1 MNMKLSVLITGS
13 IGIVL
18 LVAVLGCS
26 SATSVE
32 VISTPR
38 AVATIEA
45 KIDDPTP
52 TRPPTSATP
61 ASNISTESP
70 SLVTSA
76 ALSDGLLDITLLDK
90 FIRCAMG
97 RPAMAG
103 RTDCTLEPAIERGLF
118 ATGITPRFP
127 NNTECRHIDD
137 YWAMDYS
144 KKTKVKGSYHG
155 GIDMPAP
162 FGTPIY
168 AAANGTVVGK
178 FLGNNNLRGIEI
190 VLRHSPKDTG
200 LPVWTFSQY
209 THFSEM
215 PAQEVGERVLM
226 GEFLGPTGNT
236 GISIK
241 TGKQSETRRPA
252 VHFGVVYNANGN
264 YAVMKKIAIIPEDGY
279 WMDPNA
285 FFLVD
290 HPFDTETLKAL
301 PENEKAVPI
310 PVLLDDGNTI
320 PSDTKTVWPYTC
332 SKQDANT
339 TEPKKEMPQTAQ
351 RDAVAT
357 ELKEQTSQPTV
368 LGRYLMSFS
377 SCDTA
382 VLDCHLPQN
391 HEVFLAESENG
402 LTWSLVS
409 EWESYPGSVPD
420 VIRRGDKLYV
430 YDRQYL
436 TKYDLVLSTQD
447 PHTPGS
453 MGEDRSKR
461 VTVEGLDDA
470 GYVDPS
476 LIVDDEG
483 RIVLFFMH
491 GLRGADPAQC
501 LPGESSCV
509 KYFGSA
515 TEVDGS
521 DGKLFKLD
529 DGYRTSITVG
539 VGGHLGASDPD
550 IFFDG
555 NQYVLYIS
563 HGTAISVWTS
573 RSLKGNYS
581 HVGDLSVTE
590 GGVPSGYYHQNTGK
604 YWTFSHIT
612 QDGVTIIRRANHTEL
627 TKNLSEQKWVNVVS
641 APVLGLSPSMDTGSP
656 GFAVND

>member
-1 MNMKLSVLITGS
+1 MKLSVLITGS

-18 LVAVLGCS
+18 LLAILGCS

-32 VISTPR
+32 VMSTPH
-38 AVATIEA
+38 AEATFEP
-45 KIDDPTP
+45 KTDTP
-52 TRPPTSATP
+52 TSSAPLGKIEHSHETHYKNTN
-61 ASNISTESP
+61 ALTESGLLNISEIEQS
-70 SLVTSA
+70 V
-76 ALSDGLLDITLLDK
+76 
-90 FIRCAMG
+90 RCAVG
-97 RPAMAG
+97 RG
-103 RTDCTLEPAIERGLF
+103 SNCSQEPAIERGLF
-118 ATGITPRFP
+118 ETGLEPIFP
-127 NNTECRHIDD
+127 LGVRCPVTDHH
-137 YWAMDYS
+137 YAMDYS
-144 KKTKVKGSYHG
+144 EFRLGKEYYHG
-155 GIDMPAP
+155 GIDIPVP
-162 FGTPIY
+162 FNTPVIAAATGQVVGIY
-168 AAANGTVVGK
+168 AGDK
-178 FLGNNNLRGIEI
+178 SPRGIEI
-190 VLRHSPKDTG
+190 VFRHSPEDTG
-200 LPVWTFSQY
+200 LPVWTFTQY
-209 THFSEM
+209 THFSEL
-215 PAQEVGERVLM
+215 PDVVL
-226 GEFLGPTGNT
+226 GQSIEIGDVIGLTGNT
-236 GISIK
+236 GISPK
-241 TGKQSETRRPA
+241 TGKQADARRPA
-252 VHFGVVYNANGN
+252 LHFGVLYNSNGE
-264 YAVMKKIAIIPEDGY
+264 YADMKNAAIVPADAK

-290 HPFDTETLKAL
+290 HPFDTATLKAL

-641 APVLGLSPSMDTGSP
+641 APVLGLASSMDTGSP